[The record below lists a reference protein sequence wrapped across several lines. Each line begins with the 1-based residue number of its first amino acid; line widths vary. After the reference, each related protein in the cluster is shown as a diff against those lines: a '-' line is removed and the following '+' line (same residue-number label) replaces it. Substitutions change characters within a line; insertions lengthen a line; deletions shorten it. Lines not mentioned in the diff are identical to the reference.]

1 MSMGISGVVMRRTD
15 APLLLLP
22 ANLPAHIAFSTQYGF
37 IRYAEPS
44 LHQQPANKLTFIYKR
59 QKYKSQKSKHQNHR
73 SNTIVEVEWSSF
85 HLHT

>member
-44 LHQQPANKLTFIYKR
+44 LHQQPANKLTFV
-59 QKYKSQKSKHQNHR
+59 YKSQKSKHQNHR